1 MKTNVIAVV
10 GFIGE
15 GKDTV
20 ANYISQNYNYNK
32 ESFAKPLKDIVSI
45 VFDWN
50 RDLLEGN
57 NSMSRFWR
65 EQTDPYWSSVIGYDV
80 TPRYILQHVGT
91 EMFRNM
97 ISPNIWSEVLK
108 RKILNRPSENFII
121 SDVRFQE
128 EINMLKE
135 FNVTFVRV
143 KKHTPSWQD
152 IGYRASNGSSKD
164 ALILKEMKIHESEWN
179 WLNLNID
186 YTIDNTGSI
195 SMLHE
200 EVNKFNHYLS
210 KNTKK

>member
-1 MKTNVIAVV
+1 MKTNIIAVV

-65 EQTDPYWSSVIGYDV
+65 EQVDPYWSSVIGYDV

-97 ISPNIWSEVLK
+97 ISPNIWAEVLK
-108 RKILNRPSENFII
+108 RKILNRPGENFII

-128 EINMLKE
+128 EINMLSE

-143 KKHTPSWQD
+143 KKYNPEWQD
-152 IGYRASNGSSKD
+152 IGYRAAQGNKND
-164 ALILKEMKIHESEWN
+164 IEILKEMKIHESEWN
-179 WLNLNID
+179 WLNLDID
-186 YTIDNTGSI
+186 YTIENTGSI
-195 SMLHE
+195 SKLHNE
-200 EVNKFNHYLS
+200 IEKFNQYLS
-210 KNTKK
+210 KTTKK